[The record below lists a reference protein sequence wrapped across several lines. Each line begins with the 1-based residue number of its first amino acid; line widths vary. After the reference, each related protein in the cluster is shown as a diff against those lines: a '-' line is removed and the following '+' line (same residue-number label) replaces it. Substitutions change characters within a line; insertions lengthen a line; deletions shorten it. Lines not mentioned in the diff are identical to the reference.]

1 MPKVF
6 GLNNMNLGP
15 GAERQ
20 ALQTK
25 YNSAR
30 VNLLMAVA
38 FTVVN
43 MLLLAFGGNTYFLF
57 SITVPYVIPTVG
69 MLLCGMLPE
78 EIYADPSFDGMV
90 FLDEGFFYIT
100 LAISLLILALYVA
113 CWFFSKKKSV
123 WLKVALGLFIVD
135 TLFMIFYYGLAV
147 DMIMDV
153 LFHGYVIYIL
163 ISGIIADKKLKAMP
177 KEEPIIE
184 AEFTDVSEENAESKN
199 SAILRSADTME
210 KVRVLLDAEVNG
222 HSIVYRRIKRT
233 NELVIDGNVYDEYIA
248 LAEYPHQLTA
258 SINGHIYCAGMDQ
271 TSHCYIM
278 VDGETVK
285 TKLRLI

>member
-1 MPKVF
+1 M
-6 GLNNMNLGP
+6 
-15 GAERQ
+15 ERH

-30 VNLLMAVA
+30 INLLLAVV

-43 MLLLAFGGNTYFLF
+43 MLLLAFGGDVYFLF
-57 SITVPYVIPTVG
+57 SITVPYVISTVG
-69 MLLCGMLPE
+69 MLLCGMLPDDF
-78 EIYADPSFDGMV
+78 YADPMFDGMV

-100 LAISLLILALYVA
+100 LAISVLVLAIYVL
-113 CWFFSKKKSV
+113 CWFFAKKKSV
-123 WLKVALGLFIVD
+123 WLKVALVLFILD
-135 TLFMIFYYGLAV
+135 TIFMISYYGLAL
-147 DMIMDV
+147 DMIFDI
-153 LFHGYVIYIL
+153 LFHAYVIWIL
-163 ISGIIADKKLKAMP
+163 VSGIMADKKLKAMP
-177 KEEPIIE
+177 AEEPIIE
-184 AEFTDVSEENAESKN
+184 AEFTDVSEENTESEN

-210 KVRVLLDAEVNG
+210 KVKVLLDAEVNG

-258 SINGHIYCAGMDQ
+258 KINGHIYCAGMDN